1 MIKVLFDKLYIYLFE
16 VVIIFQKFE
25 YENFRLFEIK
35 IINFFKNE
43 FDRVVF

>member
-16 VVIIFQKFE
+16 VIIIFQKFE
-25 YENFRLFEIK
+25 CVNFWLIEIR